1 MNSDESKI
9 ITELVSSLKGPI
21 KKIGQFQEQKLALE
35 KENIE
40 YIINNKIK
48 NELEIERV
56 LDNLI
61 NLTYWYGLEIKDT
74 YYKLLNYFKN
84 INVKLSEEYE
94 KYYLEIIEEDMAQ
107 FKL

>member
-40 YIINNKIK
+40 YCEENNI
-48 NELEIERV
+48 
-56 LDNLI
+56 
-61 NLTYWYGLEIKDT
+61 
-74 YYKLLNYFKN
+74 
-84 INVKLSEEYE
+84 SH
-94 KYYLEIIEEDMAQ
+94 
-107 FKL
+107 

>member
-1 MNSDESKI
+1 MNDGKQKI
-9 ITELVSSLKGPI
+9 IDELVSSLKKPM
-21 KKIGQFQEQKLALE
+21 KELGQLQKQKLTLE

-48 NELEIERV
+48 NEVEIEKI

-61 NLTYWYGLEIKDT
+61 DLTYWYGLEIKET
-74 YYKLLNYFKN
+74 YYKLLIYLKN

-94 KYYLEIIEEDMAQ
+94 KYYLEIIEETM
-107 FKL
+107 L